1 MTDPQTFRLLDPTG
15 KEIMTG
21 SMSAIMER
29 LPNTTAR
36 DAALESMLRTA
47 ADAVEAEQKRDD
59 AVRSAANAVCDTL
72 THLTAR
78 MDAYIARR
86 EAQRKA
92 DEEQAARQEQEEIQ
106 HYLDQLPDP
115 DEEPN
120 LNTGDLSAIVTAP
133 EDPEATVLEPDDTG
147 PNELVEMRPVTDP
160 AELAHAPKAPTQ
172 PIAISLNE
180 E

>member
-1 MTDPQTFRLLDPTG
+1 MTDNPQTFTLTSPTG
-15 KEIMTG
+15 EVIMTG

-29 LPNTTAR
+29 LPDTPAR
-36 DAALESMLRTA
+36 DAALSSMLRTA
-47 ADAVEAEQKRDD
+47 ADAVEAEQRQQE
-59 AVRSAANAVCDTL
+59 AMASAAQMIADTC
-72 THLTAR
+72 THLTSR
-78 MDAYIARR
+78 LDAYIARR

-92 DEEQAARQEQEEIQ
+92 DEEEAARQEQEEIQ
-106 HYLDQLPDP
+106 NYLDALPDP
-115 DEEPN
+115 DNPN
-120 LNTGDLSAIVTAP
+120 PNTGDLSAVVTAP
-133 EDPEATVLEPDDTG
+133 EDPTGAELEPDDTG